1 MSMPYRIRTGVFK
14 LNRLEEKTIK
24 TEKIFN
30 GKVISL
36 QVEDVELP
44 NGKTSKREIIKH
56 PGAVA
61 ILPITD
67 EGKIVMVEQYRK
79 ALERTLIE
87 IPAGKLEKGEDPKN
101 CALRELEEE
110 TGYICEKLD
119 WLISFYTSPGFADE
133 IVHLY
138 VATGLSK
145 KENAASLDEDEFVDL
160 LEITLSEAKQYIAEQ
175 KIYDAKTAYAVQYLE
190 LKESLKNT

>member
-1 MSMPYRIRTGVFK
+1 MSHRIRTGVSSM
-14 LNRLEEKTIK
+14 NRLEEKTIK
-24 TEKIFN
+24 SDHIFT

-36 QVEDVELP
+36 QVDEVELP
-44 NGKTSKREIIKH
+44 NGRTSKREIIKH

-67 EGKIVMVEQYRK
+67 DGKIVMVEQYRK
-79 ALERTLIE
+79 ALERTLVE
-87 IPAGKLEKGEDPKN
+87 IPAGKLEKGENPEE
-101 CALRELEEE
+101 CAKRELEEE
-110 TGYICEKLD
+110 TGYVCANLN

-145 KENAASLDEDEFVDL
+145 KEEAAQLDEDEFVNV
-160 LEITLSEAKQYIAEQ
+160 LELTTSEAAEYILEK
-175 KIYDAKTAYAVQYLE
+175 KIYDAKTAYAVQYLQ
-190 LKESLKNT
+190 LKESIK